1 MGRMKKQYWV
11 FLSGLTWLLAGISLL
26 YRGLNFINDEKHDL
40 ALLFVATGLLIGHA
54 KSRFVLSKTVKRIV
68 DRIVSLPEPVRI
80 SQVYPLSYCLLIG
93 SMIALG
99 ISLRFI
105 PISLLFRGTVD
116 VAIGAALTSGSFLF
130 MIRIPTLN
138 RN

>member
-1 MGRMKKQYWV
+1 MKKQYWV
-11 FLSGLTWLLAGISLL
+11 FLSGFTWLVVGISLL
-26 YRGLNFINDEKHDL
+26 YRGLHFINDSKHEY
-40 ALLFVATGLLIGHA
+40 ALLFVAVGLLVGHA

-68 DRIVSLPEPVRI
+68 DRIAVLPEPVPI

-99 ISLRFI
+99 VSLRFL
-105 PISLLFRGTVD
+105 PISILVRGTVD
-116 VAIGAALTSGSFLF
+116 VAIGSALTSGALLF
-130 MIRIPTLN
+130 MVRIPALN